1 MENEKQGIFLND
13 NERLLVIF
21 KKLKAY
27 LEKVRPELIDKH
39 LLLHYSKHQDAFML
53 TMIVGVEWSS
63 YYKKTC
69 FDYFWIREE
78 KFL

>member
-39 LLLHYSKHQDAFML
+39 LLLRYSKYQDAFML

-69 FDYFWIREE
+69 FDYF
-78 KFL
+78 